1 MAVLD
6 DVKALLG
13 FDKAFDSSQLQ
24 TIINLTESRLKALL
38 GVDSVPAEL
47 EYIETEVAVRR
58 FNRIGSEGASTH
70 IVEGESWIFS
80 DNDFEAFA
88 SDIQAW
94 RSKQE
99 EQTMGKVRF
108 L

>member
-1 MAVLD
+1 MAVLE

-13 FDKAFDSSQLQ
+13 FDNASDSSQLQ

-38 GVDSVPAEL
+38 GVDTVPSEL

-58 FNRIGSEGASTH
+58 FNRIGSEGASGHT
-70 IVEGESWIFS
+70 VEGESWTFS
-80 DNDFEAFA
+80 ENDFDAFA

-108 L
+108 I